1 MEITNMTNPLKQYFR
16 RPAIYMKLPSEGKFY
31 SEGSIDLP
39 DNKELPI
46 YPMTAIDEITSKT
59 PDMLFNGSAIVEI
72 IRSCV
77 PNIKNPWEI
86 PQIDLDPILVAIRAA
101 TNGNSLDINSTCP
114 SCEEEGKYGIN
125 LTGLLTSLKSGNYD
139 EEITI
144 NELKFKFK
152 PLSYK
157 QINQVN
163 SSQFEIQAVMNGL
176 ENIDDDV
183 IRQAKTTESMTK
195 LTELSMSFVAE
206 SIEHVTSPSA
216 FVVEKEYILDFLKNC
231 DKQTFDALRKSTID
245 LRESSEIKPL
255 RIKCVNCA
263 NEYDQTLVLNA
274 TDFFD

>member
-1 MEITNMTNPLKQYFR
+1 MTNPLKQYFR
-16 RPAIYMKLPSEGKFY
+16 RPAIFMRLPSEGKFY

-101 TNGNSLDINSTCP
+101 TNGNSMDINSTCP
-114 SCEEEGKYGIN
+114 ACEEEGKYGIN

-139 EEITI
+139 NEITI
-144 NELKFKFK
+144 NDLKFKFK

-176 ENIDDDV
+176 ENITDDAV
-183 IRQAKTTESMTK
+183 RQAKTTESMTK
-195 LTELSMSFVAE
+195 LTELSMGFVAE
-206 SIEHVTSPSA
+206 SIEHITSPSA
-216 FVVEKEYILDFLKNC
+216 FVTEKEYILDFLKNC
-231 DKQTFDALRKSTID
+231 DRQTFESLRKATIE
-245 LRESSEIKPL
+245 LRQSSEIKPL

-263 NEYDQTLVLNA
+263 NEYEQTLVLNA

>member
-16 RPAIYMKLPSEGKFY
+16 RPAIYMRLPSDGKFY

-101 TNGNSLDINSTCP
+101 TNGNGMDINSTCP
-114 SCEEEGKYGIN
+114 ACEEEGKYGIN

-139 EEITI
+139 QEITI

-163 SSQFEIQAVMNGL
+163 SSQFEIQAVMNSL
-176 ENIDDDV
+176 ENINDDA

-195 LTELSMSFVAE
+195 LTELSISFVAE
-206 SIEHVTSPSA
+206 SIEHITSPSA

>member
-1 MEITNMTNPLKQYFR
+1 
-16 RPAIYMKLPSEGKFY
+16 MKLPSEGKFY

>member
-1 MEITNMTNPLKQYFR
+1 MIGANSVST
-16 RPAIYMKLPSEGKFY
+16 LPKCSLINF
-31 SEGSIDLP
+31 SLLP
-39 DNKELPI
+39 DVIDKINFLPR
-46 YPMTAIDEITSKT
+46 
-59 PDMLFNGSAIVEI
+59 
-72 IRSCV
+72 RSL
-77 PNIKNPWEI
+77 NT
-86 PQIDLDPILVAIRAA
+86 VA
-101 TNGNSLDINSTCP
+101 SP
-114 SCEEEGKYGIN
+114 
-125 LTGLLTSLKSGNYD
+125 GLLTSLKSGNYD

-163 SSQFEIQAVMNGL
+163 SSQFEIQAVMNSL
-176 ENIDDDV
+176 ENINDDA
-183 IRQAKTTESMTK
+183 IRQAKTSESMTK
-195 LTELSMSFVAE
+195 LTELSISFVAE
-206 SIEHVTSPSA
+206 SIEHITSPSA